1 MSVSIHELIPFS
13 RWTRETKL
21 FLFASFSLL
30 KRILYVSR

>member
-1 MSVSIHELIPFS
+1 MKRIPFS

-30 KRILYVSR
+30 IVDYYSLPH